1 MTAKDFY
8 DQKALASL
16 AKVFNEPL
24 RAHHEAG
31 MWRLGS
37 LGIPMTFGNT
47 PRPCP
52 TYLRGSLTFDLRDDM
67 AFITIPF
74 ERADGSASIA
84 VVLRST
90 DEDLFGTCYP
100 ASESDEANRVAAF
113 LNEKLDEQRAFYRDR
128 ARSGP
133 TEGS

>member
-47 PRPCP
+47 PSEP
-52 TYLRGSLTFDLRDDM
+52 RD
-67 AFITIPF
+67 
-74 ERADGSASIA
+74 S
-84 VVLRST
+84 LRS
-90 DEDLFGTCYP
+90 
-100 ASESDEANRVAAF
+100 
-113 LNEKLDEQRAFYRDR
+113 KLHDYDPSVGPER
-128 ARSGP
+128 ARSR
-133 TEGS
+133 